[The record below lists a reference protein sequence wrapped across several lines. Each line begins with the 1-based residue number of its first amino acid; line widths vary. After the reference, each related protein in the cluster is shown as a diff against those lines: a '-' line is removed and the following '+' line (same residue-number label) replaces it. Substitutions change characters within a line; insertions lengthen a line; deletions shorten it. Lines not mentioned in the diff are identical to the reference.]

1 MKSQVE
7 KVLRDGLEN
16 ARDDMRWTSE
26 SIARL
31 RKEKG
36 DPARIERLENIH
48 FQAAETVIQ
57 IREMLEPVGD
67 SAAPSQP
74 QPPKCP
80 RCGSDVKNL
89 VSRECYQYLGPH
101 HAWHDVATE
110 AAPSVQP
117 EPTEAER
124 MYVCLKC
131 GAESWQVPSA
141 KLTRCDRGECSGQI
155 VANPRRG

>member
-67 SAAPSQP
+67 SAAPHFDSETTKENEQ
-74 QPPKCP
+74 
-80 RCGSDVKNL
+80 
-89 VSRECYQYLGPH
+89 
-101 HAWHDVATE
+101 
-110 AAPSVQP
+110 
-117 EPTEAER
+117 
-124 MYVCLKC
+124 
-131 GAESWQVPSA
+131 
-141 KLTRCDRGECSGQI
+141 
-155 VANPRRG
+155 